1 MSIQIGLIGA
11 GGIGGIHAK
20 AIEEAGSTLAGIFD
34 TDAARATALA
44 EAGSG
49 ARVHDSVDS
58 LLADDAVQA
67 IVVAVP
73 NYLHSSIAVKA
84 LAAGKDVLIEKP
96 MATSVP
102 ECDAV
107 IAARDATSNIVQ
119 MGFVCRMAA
128 TSMAARKVIESGRLG
143 RIYHAQGT
151 LLRRRGIPGLG
162 RWFTSRE
169 QSGGGVLIDLGP
181 HLVDLLLHLCDRPR
195 VESVDCHTTS
205 CFGHPPS
212 GYRFTDMWAGP
223 PDPSGPFDVEDG
235 ATALLR
241 CEGDLTLSLNMS
253 WASHLPEGTL
263 TDGVTLFGEKA
274 AMHFDILSDAPLTIG
289 SELEG
294 ELVDI
299 TQPVRPGEDWNTAFR
314 RQHERFA
321 RNVVSRGIPSASAEE
336 GRSVQ
341 AVLEA
346 LYRSAEARSSVQLD
360 AALV

>member
-11 GGIGGIHAK
+11 GGIGGVHAK
-20 AIEEAGSTLAGIFD
+20 AIKEAGSTLAGIYD
-34 TDAARATALA
+34 TDAGRAAAMA
-44 EAGSG
+44 ETCSA

-58 LLADDAVQA
+58 LLADEAIEG

-84 LAAGKDVLIEKP
+84 LEAGKDVLIEKP
-96 MATSVP
+96 MATNVP

-107 IAARDATSNIVQ
+107 IAARDASSNIVQ

-143 RIYHAQGT
+143 RIYHAQAT
-151 LLRRRGIPGLG
+151 LFRRRGIPGLG
-162 RWFTSRE
+162 RWFTTRE

-195 VESVDCHTTS
+195 VQSVDCHTTS

-223 PDPSGPFDVEDG
+223 PDPKGPFDVEDG
-235 ATALLR
+235 ATAMVR

-263 TDGVTLFGEKA
+263 TDGVTLLGDKA
-274 AMHFDILSDAPLTIG
+274 AMHFDILSDAPLIIG
-289 SELEG
+289 TEQEG
-294 ELVDI
+294 EVVDI
-299 TQPVRPGEDWNTAFR
+299 SQPVRAGEDWNTAFR

-321 RNVVSRGIPSASAEE
+321 RNVVSRGVPSASAED

-346 LYRSAEARSSVQLD
+346 LYRSAEARTSVQLEE
-360 AALV
+360 AIV